1 MAIFLVSS
9 VGLACTFYV
18 YVLIKF
24 MQDETHIRRELSEG
38 SKPIVRQKDCTS
50 H

>member
-1 MAIFLVSS
+1 MAIFLVSG

-24 MQDETHIRRELSEG
+24 MQDETRIRREPSKAG
-38 SKPIVRQKDCTS
+38 KPILGQKGCTS